1 MGVRARR
8 ARENMLMGP
17 LKFFVDIFMV
27 PLSIAKIS
35 LCFQSLLTVI
45 VWIDNLKELKRLR
58 CT

>member
-1 MGVRARR
+1 MLAARGKICSW
-8 ARENMLMGP
+8 AF
-17 LKFFVDIFMV
+17 KIFVDIFMV